1 MNDIELNRRE
11 LTGDDALRFA
21 RESGMERA
29 SETRGLFLCG
39 VGDLIRFARL
49 VRQGWTPPS
58 TAGVGG
64 RDAAAQPVEDLGH
77 LAQCVFQG
85 MSQAQV
91 DAVRERILALA
102 PGVGPSSNDQQ
113 EKS

>member
-1 MNDIELNRRE
+1 MDDAELNRRE

-49 VRQGWTPPS
+49 VRAGWTPPD
-58 TAGVGG
+58 GVAPCQAPSEDKWAMLARSGHLSQEVA
-64 RDAAAQPVEDLGH
+64 DAARDVARGVAGSEH
-77 LAQCVFQG
+77 QG
-85 MSQAQV
+85 K
-91 DAVRERILALA
+91 E
-102 PGVGPSSNDQQ
+102 
-113 EKS
+113 